1 VIGIKYRRCTA
12 STQKEGLK
20 WDGKEGVWLPRGGGF
35 VSVGVVRGRE
45 MRSVEDKEK
54 MKERGSEVGRIG
66 IGTGTCVLFRLV
78 SQLEECLLSD
88 TTRRR

>member
-20 WDGKEGVWLPRGGGF
+20 WDGKEGVRLPRGGGF

-45 MRSVEDKEK
+45 MRCVEERKKK
-54 MKERGSEVGRIG
+54 MKDRDRDWEVSVVSS
-66 IGTGTCVLFRLV
+66 CVAA
-78 SQLEECLLSD
+78 
-88 TTRRR
+88 